1 MGGGGTRPGT
11 MEIAQLGKYLLYKHG
26 EPAPTGEGRN
36 CFLCVVC
43 PGIPVLEMWRQSNP

>member
-1 MGGGGTRPGT
+1 MGGGARPGT
-11 MEIAQLGKYLLYKHG
+11 MEITQLGKYLLYKHG

-43 PGIPVLEMWRQSNP
+43 SGIPVLEMRRQFNP